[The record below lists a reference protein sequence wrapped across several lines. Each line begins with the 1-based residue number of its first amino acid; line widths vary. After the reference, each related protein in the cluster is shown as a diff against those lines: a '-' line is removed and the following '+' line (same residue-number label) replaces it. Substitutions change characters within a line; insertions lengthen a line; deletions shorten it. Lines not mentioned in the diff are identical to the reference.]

1 MNAIEIALI
10 DDMGTDQEKIE
21 MLLNDYAAIH
31 SLCFRI
37 KSFSSAEEFFS
48 VFQPYRFS
56 IIFLDIY
63 MEGMSGI
70 EAAKQIRESDD
81 IVNIIFLT
89 GSEDHRAEAFQQFA
103 SAYIVKPADDKIIFR
118 TMDHLLH
125 ERTELEEKRFF
136 FISERKETSLPY
148 SKIISLRTEGNYII
162 ITDTD
167 NCRHRTRMLFSD
179 AEKVILRDSR
189 FLAINRGVIVNLDHV
204 LIITDDLC
212 RLSAGITYPIHRKKG
227 KDIQKIWHNYNF
239 EKLRRENFHPGG
251 LP

>member
-81 IVNIIFLT
+81 
-89 GSEDHRAEAFQQFA
+89 
-103 SAYIVKPADDKIIFR
+103 
-118 TMDHLLH
+118 
-125 ERTELEEKRFF
+125 
-136 FISERKETSLPY
+136 
-148 SKIISLRTEGNYII
+148 
-162 ITDTD
+162 
-167 NCRHRTRMLFSD
+167 
-179 AEKVILRDSR
+179 
-189 FLAINRGVIVNLDHV
+189 
-204 LIITDDLC
+204 
-212 RLSAGITYPIHRKKG
+212 
-227 KDIQKIWHNYNF
+227 
-239 EKLRRENFHPGG
+239 
-251 LP
+251 